1 MTLHSRDIE
10 STANHRVK
18 TWLSLSRRSV
28 RDETEQFLIEGR
40 RETMR
45 ALEHLTIN
53 ELIWCPDIDS
63 TPLQTDIV
71 TTTVSRRVFE
81 KISRRQNPDG
91 IAAVTSTPDLSLTS
105 FSPSAPALVLA
116 ADGIEKPGNIG
127 AMFRTCDA
135 FGAAFL
141 GSSLGTDLVNPNV
154 VRSAQGSL
162 FSVPAASV
170 AREEAIEWC
179 RENTEILVAH
189 LDGETTLWNSDL
201 TGPTTIVVGAEHE
214 GAHPAWLDVGTAVI
228 IPMTGSADSLNVSVS
243 AGVFLSEA
251 SRQRM

>member
-10 STANHRVK
+10 STANRRVK

-40 RETMR
+40 RETIR

-179 RENTEILVAH
+179 SRGQTQELNSPCLRNVATIWYKKDPVAAGLWMEGESGLSAEDLVA
-189 LDGETTLWNSDL
+189 
-201 TGPTTIVVGAEHE
+201 VRKR
-214 GAHPAWLDVGTAVI
+214 
-228 IPMTGSADSLNVSVS
+228 
-243 AGVFLSEA
+243 A
-251 SRQRM
+251 SKHRNR